1 MPEKNLQV
9 LLSSITPRLHDET
22 FVFCSISE
30 RELKALKTDPICVFR
45 ETEGVSIVIEKS
57 AADTASL
64 KHDGAWSL
72 ITCQVNSD
80 LYAVGFIAA
89 MARIF
94 AEAGIPVNAVSAFH
108 HDHLFVPAE
117 RAEEAM
123 LLLQEPPKK
132 PAPERDPITDIRVL
146 ITDVFNNHRA
156 HKAMG
161 SLLTQGHALI
171 TSKFGGALPQDM
183 RTFYER
189 CSDVKIFNRYSILSL
204 QKALDTDRSQI
215 PKSWMPF
222 CELPSGSLIAIDL
235 SQPDDVYPIID
246 LDCGDFDH
254 IVIALSFTEFID
266 NILAHGEHSNYWNDH
281 SKQYGIAKVYLKNS
295 QVRKKYEEYWN
306 SLGEERGPEWCDS
319 SGCETKRIKLSVFC
333 KQHQFEQVY
342 KVSCPFTNDD
352 PPETFAEYQLKE

>member
-22 FVFCSISE
+22 FVFCSVSE
-30 RELKALKTDPICVFR
+30 RELKALKADPICVFR
-45 ETEGVSIVIEKS
+45 EAEGVSVIIEK
-57 AADTASL
+57 AVADAASL
-64 KHDGAWSL
+64 KYDGTWSQ
-72 ITCQVNSD
+72 ITCDVLSD
-80 LYAVGFIAA
+80 LNAVGFIAA
-89 MARIF
+89 MAKMI
-94 AEAGIPVNAVSAFH
+94 ADAGISVNTVSAFH
-108 HDHLFVPAE
+108 HDHLFVPSDRVDE
-117 RAEEAM
+117 VM

-132 PAPERDPITDIRVL
+132 PVPDRDPIADVRVL

-156 HKAMG
+156 NKAMG

-171 TSKFGGALPQDM
+171 SSKFGAALPADM

-204 QKALDTDRSQI
+204 QKALDQDRSQI
-215 PKSWMPF
+215 PRGWMPF
-222 CELPSGSLIAIDL
+222 CELSTGGLIAIDL

-246 LDCGDFDH
+246 LDCGDFDYL
-254 IVIALSFTEFID
+254 VIALGFTEFLD
-266 NILAHGEHSNYWNDH
+266 NILAYGEHSNYWDDH
-281 SKQYGIAKVYLKNS
+281 SKQYGTAKVYLKNS

-342 KVSCPFTNDD
+342 KVPCPFTNDN